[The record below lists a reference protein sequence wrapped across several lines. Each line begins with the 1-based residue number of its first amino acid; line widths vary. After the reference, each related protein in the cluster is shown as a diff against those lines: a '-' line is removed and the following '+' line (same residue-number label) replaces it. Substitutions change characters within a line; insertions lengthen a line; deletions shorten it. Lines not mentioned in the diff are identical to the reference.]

1 MPKCQP
7 FNTNSILKALNTLFS
22 FPSKFLSLSM
32 HSNFSAHAIPSTKTI
47 ETEPLNHTQHC
58 NTTDQE
64 NGIEPDPPI
73 SDKIFKSGPKM
84 GSYRL
89 GDSTFYSLIN
99 NYANLGD
106 FKSLE
111 KVLDRMKCEK
121 RVIFEKCFIVIF
133 KAYGKAH
140 LPEKAVDLF
149 DRMACEFECKRTVK
163 SFNSVLNVI
172 IQEGLFYR
180 ALEFYNHV
188 IGAKGVSISPN
199 VLTFNLVIKAMCKVG
214 LVDDAIQVFRD
225 MTIRKCEPDVYT
237 YCTLMDGL
245 CKADRI
251 DEAVSLLDEMQID
264 GCFPSLVTFNVLING
279 LCKKGDLSRAAKL
292 VDNMFL
298 KGCVPNE
305 VTYNTLIHGLCLK
318 GKLEKAIS
326 LLDRM
331 VSSKCVPNV
340 VTYGTIINGL
350 VKQGRALDGACVLAS
365 MEERGYCVNEYV
377 YSTLISGLFKEGKSQ
392 EAMHLFKEM
401 TVKGY
406 ELNTIVYSAVIDGL
420 CRDGKPD
427 DAVEVLSEMTN
438 KGCTPNA
445 YTCSSLMKGFFEAGN
460 SHRAVEVW
468 KDMAKHNF
476 TQNEVC
482 YSVLIHGLC
491 KDGKVKEAMMVWTQM
506 LGKGCKPDVV
516 AYSSMINGLSIAGLV
531 EDAMQLYNE
540 MLCQGPDSQPDVV
553 TYNILLNTLCK
564 QSSISRAI
572 DLLNSMLDRG
582 CDPDLVTCTIFLR
595 MLREKLDP
603 PQDGRDFLDE
613 LVVRLLKRQRVLGA
627 SKIVE
632 VMLQKLLPPKPST
645 WAQVVEN
652 LCKPKKVQAVLV
664 NTNLKQ
670 SVGEVEYIVFESC
683 APTTSAKE
691 LQIQCISTGA
701 YDCSLSQNLEKTL
714 LKGPILDQRSPTSL
728 TN

>member
-188 IGAKGVSISPN
+188 IGAKGV
-199 VLTFNLVIKAMCKVG
+199 
-214 LVDDAIQVFRD
+214 R
-225 MTIRKCEPDVYT
+225 
-237 YCTLMDGL
+237 
-245 CKADRI
+245 
-251 DEAVSLLDEMQID
+251 
-264 GCFPSLVTFNVLING
+264 
-279 LCKKGDLSRAAKL
+279 
-292 VDNMFL
+292 
-298 KGCVPNE
+298 
-305 VTYNTLIHGLCLK
+305 
-318 GKLEKAIS
+318 KLEKAIS

-491 KDGKVKEAMMVWTQM
+491 KDGKVKEAMM
-506 LGKGCKPDVV
+506 
-516 AYSSMINGLSIAGLV
+516 
-531 EDAMQLYNE
+531 
-540 MLCQGPDSQPDVV
+540 
-553 TYNILLNTLCK
+553 
-564 QSSISRAI
+564 SSISRAI

-613 LVVRLLKRQRVLGA
+613 LVVRLLKRQRVLG
-627 SKIVE
+627 SSGHSE
-632 VMLQKLLPPKPST
+632 VLEHPVLMIHWVLCDVDVKL
-645 WAQVVEN
+645 
-652 LCKPKKVQAVLV
+652 
-664 NTNLKQ
+664 
-670 SVGEVEYIVFESC
+670 I
-683 APTTSAKE
+683 
-691 LQIQCISTGA
+691 
-701 YDCSLSQNLEKTL
+701 
-714 LKGPILDQRSPTSL
+714 
-728 TN
+728 

>member
-1 MPKCQP
+1 M
-7 FNTNSILKALNTLFS
+7 L
-22 FPSKFLSLSM
+22 
-32 HSNFSAHAIPSTKTI
+32 SNFSALAIPSTKTI
-47 ETEPLNHTQHC
+47 EIEPPTHPQHRHAS
-58 NTTDQE
+58 DRE
-64 NGIEPDPPI
+64 NGIEHDPPI
-73 SDKIFKSGPKM
+73 SDKIFKTGAKM
-84 GSYRL
+84 GSYKL

-99 NYANLGD
+99 NYADLGD

-111 KVLDRMKCEK
+111 KVLDRMRCEK
-121 RVIFEKCFIVIF
+121 RVVVEKCFIVIF

-149 DRMACEFECKRTVK
+149 DRMAYEFECKRTVK

-172 IQEGLFYR
+172 IQEDLFYR

-188 IGAKGVSISPN
+188 IGAKGVNISPN

-214 LVDDAIQVFRD
+214 LVDDAVQ
-225 MTIRKCEPDVYT
+225 MLRKMPVSKCQPDAYT
-237 YCTLMDGL
+237 YSTLMDGL

-264 GCFPSLVTFNVLING
+264 GCFPSPVTFNVLING
-279 LCKKGDLSRAAKL
+279 LCKKGDLSRVAKL

-340 VTYGTIINGL
+340 VTYGTVINGL
-350 VKQGRALDGACVLAS
+350 VKQGRALDGARVLAS
-365 MEERGYCVNEYV
+365 MEERGYHVNEYV
-377 YSTLISGLFKEGKSQ
+377 YSAVISGLFKEGKSQ
-392 EAMHLFKEM
+392 EAIK
-401 TVKGY
+401 
-406 ELNTIVYSAVIDGL
+406 IVTRDDSQKIIVIDGL

-427 DAVEVLSEMTN
+427 EAVEVLSEMTN
-438 KGCTPNA
+438 NGCKPNA
-445 YTCSSLMKGFFEAGN
+445 YTYSSLMKGFFEAGN
-460 SHRAVEVW
+460 GHKAIEVW
-468 KDMAKHNF
+468 KDMAKHNC

-491 KDGKVKEAMMVWTQM
+491 KDEKVKDAMMVWAQM

-516 AYSSMINGLSIAGLV
+516 AYGSMINGLSNAGLV
-531 EDAMQLYNE
+531 EDALQLYNE
-540 MLCQGPDSQPDVV
+540 MLCQEPDSQPDVV
-553 TYNILLNTLCK
+553 IYNILLNALCK

-582 CDPDLVTCTIFLR
+582 CDPDLVTCIIFLR
-595 MLREKLDP
+595 ALREKLDP
-603 PQDGRDFLDE
+603 PQDGGEFLDG

-627 SKIVE
+627 AKIVE
-632 VMLQKLLPPKPST
+632 VMLQKILPPKPCT
-645 WAQVVEN
+645 WARVVED
-652 LCKPKKVQAVLV
+652 LCKPKKVQAAIQKADVDDP
-664 NTNLKQ
+664 LKQ
-670 SVGEVEYIVFESC
+670 TAGEVNYIVFETQVARKKQWQAEPKRC
-683 APTTSAKE
+683 
-691 LQIQCISTGA
+691 
-701 YDCSLSQNLEKTL
+701 
-714 LKGPILDQRSPTSL
+714 
-728 TN
+728 